1 MNHKLFGGDW
11 VKTWIRHLEKV
22 LSKTKAGIWAYS
34 TPYRNI
40 VQREIDL
47 AGINA
52 SDTVLFIGA
61 GSIPFTPILL
71 VRLTG
76 ARVITIERD
85 VDAYENALKVIKKAD
100 MTHEITVLHDDGS
113 APLDVDYQVLIF
125 ALQASPMAKLLRTH
139 SRKNARTIIRRA
151 SEAYQQEYD
160 QPPDAIMIIDEAT
173 HGMRAF
179 EKSQLI
185 TYTPEQ

>member
-1 MNHKLFGGDW
+1 M
-11 VKTWIRHLEKV
+11 KTWITHLEKA

-34 TPYRNI
+34 APYRNI

-47 AGINA
+47 AGIDA

-71 VRLTG
+71 VKFTG

-85 VDAYENALKVIKKAD
+85 EQAYKNAQKVIKKAG

-125 ALQASPMAKLLRTH
+125 ALQASPMTKLLRTH

-160 QPPDAIMIIDEAT
+160 QPPASIMIIDEAS

-185 TYTPEQ
+185 TYHAEQ